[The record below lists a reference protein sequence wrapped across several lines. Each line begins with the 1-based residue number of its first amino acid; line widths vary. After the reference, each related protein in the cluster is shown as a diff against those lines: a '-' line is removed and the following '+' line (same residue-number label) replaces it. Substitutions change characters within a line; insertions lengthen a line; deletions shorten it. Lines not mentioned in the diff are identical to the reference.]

1 MPRYQVTIDG
11 HEYDIALEYRSEHFF
26 ATINGRQVE
35 IRRFGLGETRSLLLI
50 DNESIEADV
59 HSARNGGDKSVFL
72 AGMEIQAEIEDFH
85 LAQMRKAA
93 GVTHGPTVEPIL
105 RAPMP
110 GLVVDIRVNPG
121 DRVVKGQPLVVIEAM
136 KMENIIKARGDAQVK
151 SISAVKGNSVEKGDP
166 LLEFE
171 A

>member
-11 HEYDIALEYRSEHFF
+11 HEYDVTLEYRSEHFF
-26 ATINGRQVE
+26 ATINGKSVE

-59 HSARNGGDKSVFL
+59 HAARNGDKSVFL

-93 GVTHGPTVEPIL
+93 GVSHGPAVEPLL

-110 GLVVDIRVNPG
+110 GLVVEIRVQPG
-121 DRVVKGQPLVVIEAM
+121 DKVVKGQPLIVIEAM

-151 SISAVKGNSVEKGDP
+151 SIAAVKGNSVEKGDP

-171 A
+171 V

>member
-26 ATINGRQVE
+26 ATVNGKPVE

-50 DNESIEADV
+50 DNESIEVDV
-59 HSARNGGDKSVFL
+59 HSGRDNGTRSVFL
-72 AGMEIQAEIEDFH
+72 AGMDIQSEIEDYH

-93 GVTHGPTVEPIL
+93 GVSHGPTVEPIL

-110 GLVVDIRVNPG
+110 GLVVELLVEAG
-121 DRVVKGQPLVVIEAM
+121 QKVTKGQALVVIEAM
-136 KMENIIKARGDAQVK
+136 KMENIIKARGDTTVK
-151 SISAVKGNSVEKGDP
+151 NIIAVKGSSIEKGDP
-166 LLEFE
+166 LLEFDV
-171 A
+171 